1 MLGIKLTKKYRV
13 GLENFWNVRW
23 LSIKK
28 LTRQQQKG
36 NKAILTG
43 KSFTSFDTFF
53 NNTTTAAVSKQHCEI
68 IYCRHACDSDSWGQR
83 FRRILRHCSCRHRL
97 WKWYHLLQW
106 SGFPKFLAKLL
117 VSVIKK
123 VYCQDTSALY
133 VRTVTIS
140 FIESLREVY

>member
-68 IYCRHACDSDSWGQR
+68 FTVAMRVTLIHGDKGFGEFWGTVVVATGYGSGIIYSNEVDSPNSWLNYWFQ
-83 FRRILRHCSCRHRL
+83 L
-97 WKWYHLLQW
+97 
-106 SGFPKFLAKLL
+106 
-117 VSVIKK
+117 
-123 VYCQDTSALY
+123 
-133 VRTVTIS
+133 
-140 FIESLREVY
+140 